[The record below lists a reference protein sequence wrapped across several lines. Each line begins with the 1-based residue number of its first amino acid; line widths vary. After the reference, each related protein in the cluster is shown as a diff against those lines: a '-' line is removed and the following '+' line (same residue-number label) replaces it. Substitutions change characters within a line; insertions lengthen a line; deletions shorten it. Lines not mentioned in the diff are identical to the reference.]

1 MRAALLL
8 RTATTRHLRLVE
20 AALLSMSASNALTVE
35 LLRAAGIGELQKVIK
50 WLREKLSARRGR
62 RTSKP
67 VGVRVGVSRTV
78 STGGR

>member
-8 RTATTRHLRLVE
+8 LQLLRVISHTHTRHLRLVE

-50 WLREKLSARRGR
+50 WLRKN
-62 RTSKP
+62 
-67 VGVRVGVSRTV
+67 
-78 STGGR
+78 